1 MSLPLTRRIARAA
14 LLVAAGA
21 APVVGAAGSAN
32 AVDLPTRDLGNGG
45 LTQLDGADA
54 GAEAGSAVDGA
65 AREAAGTADEAG
77 GRVVGT
83 TLPAA
88 AGTLGGAAETG
99 LPAAQET
106 AGQAAGST
114 AGVIG
119 GTAGSAATQ
128 GLPAAQ
134 DLAGGG
140 LPDAGAALPAGEL
153 PVQGLPL

>member
-21 APVVGAAGSAN
+21 APVVGAAGSAS

-45 LTQLDGADA
+45 LTQLDGDT
-54 GAEAGSAVDGA
+54 AGSAVDST
-65 AREAAGTADEAG
+65 AREAAGTANEAG
-77 GRVVGT
+77 GKVVGT

-88 AGTLGGAAETG
+88 AGTLGGAARSG

-114 AGVIG
+114 AGVLG
-119 GTAGSAATQ
+119 ETASSTTSQ

-140 LPDAGAALPAGEL
+140 LPDAGAALPVGEL

>member
-21 APVVGAAGSAN
+21 APVVGAAGSAS
-32 AVDLPTRDLGNGG
+32 AVDLPTQDLGNGG
-45 LTQLDGADA
+45 LTQLDGAA
-54 GAEAGSAVDGA
+54 AGSTVDGT
-65 AREAAGTADEAG
+65 AREAADTANKAG

-88 AGTLGGAAETG
+88 AGTVGGAAETG

-114 AGVIG
+114 AGALG
-119 GTAGSAATQ
+119 ETAGSAATQ
-128 GLPAAQ
+128 GLTAAQ
-134 DLAGGG
+134 GPAGGG
-140 LPDAGAALPAGEL
+140 LPDAGTALPAGEL